1 MCVLLTRLKL
11 ICSNILCFVRIFW
24 VSCRMESLNR
34 LLFWVAFRGWWSKE
48 VVSKISGHPLGILAS
63 GAVMSHT
70 VSNRLAF
77 SHWGRIP

>member
-1 MCVLLTRLKL
+1 
-11 ICSNILCFVRIFW
+11 
-24 VSCRMESLNR
+24 MESLNR